1 MYIAKLQRIAG
12 GAWLILPCGFASLLL
27 SGCADTDQFQ
37 APIASFAAAAD
48 SSATSFSAL
57 DAASAANLTAL
68 RQAEAL
74 QVKRVAYA
82 GSDCAL
88 TSKGCSLYFRQGTG
102 SDPKPVYVASVVPK
116 SVAFINGI
124 RDYANALN
132 QLEKADATADVQ
144 SAFSSAM
151 GTVSA
156 VAGALNLP
164 AGEASAM
171 LNKPLSATIG
181 WSFGEYQN
189 QIKDEALK
197 SATKAADPIIQQ
209 AMPILD
215 AELRFAREA
224 QTSELEQDVQT
235 KDDAFSH
242 QPTAA
247 NLKADVQAANTLDAA
262 LSSKPSDLFDSLA
275 VAHSKL
281 AAAIQ
286 NPKSNP
292 SGSITAIA
300 SFVQQAQN
308 VEQMIKVISPTPK
321 N

>member
-1 MYIAKLQRIAG
+1 MYIGQLQQITDGVRSV
-12 GAWLILPCGFASLLL
+12 LLCGFPALLL
-27 SGCADTDQFQ
+27 SGCADTNQFQ

-57 DAASAANLTAL
+57 DSASASNLTAL

-74 QVKRVAYA
+74 QVRRVAYA

-88 TSKGCSLYFRQGTG
+88 TSKGCSLYFRQGAG

-116 SVAFINGI
+116 SVAFINAI

-132 QLEKADATADVQ
+132 QLEKANATADVQ
-144 SAFSSAM
+144 AAFSSAM
-151 GTVSA
+151 GTISE

-164 AGEASAM
+164 AGAASAM

-197 SATKAADPIIQQ
+197 TATRAADPIIQQ

-215 AELRFAREA
+215 AELQLAREA
-224 QTSELEQDVQT
+224 QTSELEQDFQT
-235 KDDAFSH
+235 KDDTFSH

-247 NLKADVQAANTLDAA
+247 TLKAEVQSANALDAA

-275 VAHSKL
+275 VAHAKL
-281 AAAIQ
+281 AEAIA
-286 NPKSNP
+286 NPKNDP
-292 SGSITAIA
+292 SGSIIAIGA
-300 SFVQQAQN
+300 FVQQAQN
-308 VEQMIKVISPTPK
+308 VEQMIKLISPAAK

>member
-1 MYIAKLQRIAG
+1 M
-12 GAWLILPCGFASLLL
+12 F
-27 SGCADTDQFQ
+27 
-37 APIASFAAAAD
+37 
-48 SSATSFSAL
+48 
-57 DAASAANLTAL
+57 
-68 RQAEAL
+68 
-74 QVKRVAYA
+74 
-82 GSDCAL
+82 
-88 TSKGCSLYFRQGTG
+88 
-102 SDPKPVYVASVVPK
+102 VASVAPK
-116 SVAFINGI
+116 CVAFINGV

-151 GTVSA
+151 GAVSA

-164 AGEASAM
+164 AGAASAT

-197 SATKAADPIIQQ
+197 SATKAADPVIQQ

-215 AELRFAREA
+215 AELRLARLA
-224 QTSELEQDVQT
+224 QTSDLEQDFQT

-247 NLKADVQAANTLDAA
+247 NLKAEIQSANALDAA
-262 LSSKPSDLFDSLA
+262 LSGKQSNLFDSLA

-286 NPKSNP
+286 NPKSDP
-292 SGSITAIA
+292 SESIAA
-300 SFVQQAQN
+300 VAAFVQQAQN
-308 VEQMIKVISPTPK
+308 VEQVIKIISPAAK